1 MSRIDRS
8 RLEGARF
15 PVIEEVPTRWGDL
28 DMQGH
33 VNNAA
38 AVVILQE
45 GRVKFNRAA
54 KLPAALG
61 DLRAMVVG
69 LSVEYAAEM
78 HHPEPAEVHT
88 GILAIGR
95 SSFTVGQIIRQR
107 GRTTIYAESSMVMAN
122 AGGAAP
128 IPDPL
133 RSALEA
139 LRIIP
144 APASQD

>member
-1 MSRIDRS
+1 MPRIDRS
-8 RLEGARF
+8 KLEGVRF
-15 PVIEEVPTRWGDL
+15 PVVEEVPTRWGDL

-54 KLPAALG
+54 GLPGALG

-69 LSVEYAAEM
+69 MSLDYAAEM
-78 HHPEPAEVHT
+78 HHPDPVEVHC

-95 SSFTVGQIIRQR
+95 SSFTIGQVMRQR
-107 GRTTIYAESSMVMAN
+107 GRTAIYAETTLVMAN
-122 AGGAAP
+122 SAGAAP
-128 IPDPL
+128 LPDSY
-133 RSALEA
+133 RAALEA
-139 LRIIP
+139 LRIVP
-144 APASQD
+144 LD